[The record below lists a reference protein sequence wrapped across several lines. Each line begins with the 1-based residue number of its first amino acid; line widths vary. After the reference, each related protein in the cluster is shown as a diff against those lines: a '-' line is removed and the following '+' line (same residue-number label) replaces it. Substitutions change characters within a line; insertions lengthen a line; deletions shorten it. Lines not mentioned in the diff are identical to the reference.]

1 MRSIDMNF
9 LSLSQ
14 VVTKFIFSQ
23 LVHILRVIVLLN
35 LMVSLLSIQSYYKN
49 KSLVNQG
56 IFYRI
61 KKFYNLLA
69 MLESFITS
77 VLSIFSSMGYIGI
90 FIMMTIESSFI
101 PFPSEV
107 AMIPAGALI
116 ER

>member
-1 MRSIDMNF
+1 MNF

-23 LVHILRVIVLLN
+23 LVHTLRVIVLLN
-35 LMVSLLSIQSYYKN
+35 LMVSLLSIQSYYKS

-61 KKFYNLLA
+61 KKFYNLLP